1 MEVVSLSPL
10 PVASR
15 VWQARPGSYVLT
27 FVCKATFTLAPG
39 ELELAPDQDPVRE
52 ADCPWSASVTSLY
65 AASDLVPGK
74 PRADVV
80 LVGNAYAPE
89 GAPASHLVA
98 RLSIAEVDKSIEVWA
113 DRTLAASGGL
123 VEGPPFTHLPLLY
136 ERAAGGP
143 GTTNPVGISPDERD
157 GYGAVAL
164 PNLIAPGARVGPNQ
178 ARLQAIGFGPV
189 AASWP
194 TRASRLGRL
203 AQTWV
208 PDRWDAEPLP
218 AGFDM
223 AYFNMAPP
231 DQQPAALQG
240 NERLVLENLHQE
252 HPRLVMTLPGLRLA
266 AQVESAGGSRSLGL
280 TCDTLWID
288 TSRGILTLTYRGRL
302 PLSSPAEQGWLA
314 VSLEGREDARP
325 PPERGLDG
333 PTASDLVVSRGP
345 DGSVELGRGRQATA
359 QFPQAGGSALP
370 FKPALPAP
378 PPPREAAPSRPEG
391 ALPSALPFRPAG
403 GGPPPPPRPP
413 PLPHRPGMSVPQ
425 GELRRAPPPPPSPLG
440 PPSAVTLVPNA
451 LAQVAPPAA
460 PPPVALANVAPPAVV
475 APPPPLAI
483 ESPWAN
489 ASAVVGTIAPAAA
502 APATAPAAGDFRNGA
517 GALLASNAAA
527 GVVAGAYAAEPPRP
541 SGPLVV
547 PVRALPREATELVE
561 LVFFDAESLPRIRRV
576 PAWKKLLSDLDDR
589 PLDAED
595 DDPAAAKDPTAVE
608 DRREVSELLVRG
620 ELSTAGD
627 LDTAVSRAVR
637 EDGRYFAPLVIVAG
651 DVVTPFDEVETLRAT
666 VTTVAPL
673 VAGDENLRAQIDV
686 AQDFL
691 RLPGPLGASPAEG
704 LTRRIRDAFN
714 QGKRAVDAGYLDQ
727 VTERSLLE
735 QRAYQRRTVLGA
747 KRLRTLFH
755 FPSGGAPLVTYLP
768 DAAAPHLPVYPRF
781 KARLIARVHLPMD
794 RHEQSALALESLALA
809 RLVPPPGRLQ

>member
-39 ELELAPDQDPVRE
+39 ELELSPDQDPVRE

-113 DRTLAASGGL
+113 DRTLDASGAL

-136 ERAAGGP
+136 ERAAGGL
-143 GTTNPVGISPDERD
+143 GTTNPVGLSPDDRD

-164 PNLIAPGARVGPNQ
+164 PNLIAPGARVGQNE
-178 ARLQAIGFGPV
+178 ARLQAVGFGPV

-223 AYFNMAPP
+223 AYFNMAPS
-231 DQQPAALQG
+231 DQQPAVLQG

-266 AQVESAGGSRSLGL
+266 AKVESAGGSRSLGL

-314 VSLEGREDARP
+314 VSLEGREETRAP
-325 PPERGLDG
+325 PPEE
-333 PTASDLVVSRGP
+333 PTASDFMVSRAP
-345 DGSVELGRGRQATA
+345 DGSVEVSRARQATVP
-359 QFPQAGGSALP
+359 FPGAGGSALP
-370 FKPALPAP
+370 FKP
-378 PPPREAAPSRPEG
+378 PPPREAAPSRPDG
-391 ALPSALPFRPAG
+391 AVPSALPFRPAG

-413 PLPHRPGMSVPQ
+413 PLPPRPGMAVSQ
-425 GELRRAPPPPPSPLG
+425 GEPRRAPPPVPASSLG
-440 PPSAVTLVPNA
+440 PPPAVTLAPSA
-451 LAQVAPPAA
+451 LPQVAPPPAA
-460 PPPVALANVAPPAVV
+460 PSPGALANVAPPSVV
-475 APPPPLAI
+475 APPAPVAI

-489 ASAVVGTIAPAAA
+489 ASVAAAGTIAPVVA
-502 APATAPAAGDFRNGA
+502 APAVAPAVGDFRSGA

-527 GVVAGAYAAEPPRP
+527 GVVAGAYAVEPPRP
-541 SGPLVV
+541 VGLLVV

-576 PAWKKLLSDLDDR
+576 PAWKKLLSDLDER

-608 DRREVSELLVRG
+608 DRREISELLVRG

-651 DVVTPFDEVETLRAT
+651 DLVTPFDEVETLRAT

-691 RLPGPLGASPAEG
+691 KLPGPLGTSPAEG
-704 LTRRIRDAFN
+704 LTRRVRDAFN

-747 KRLRTLFH
+747 RRLRTLFH

-768 DAAAPHLPVYPRF
+768 DAAASHLPVYPRF

-794 RHEQSALALESLALA
+794 RHEQSALALEALALA
-809 RLVPPPGRLQ
+809 RLVPPPGRVS